1 MTNKKQQTSVL
12 VGGDALINV
21 IGMDASQTFPYKGA
35 NVLLCLLTGDIT
47 ARTSSKKLRFEKRF
61 FLGISKSKFHQHA
74 LSANHGID
82 RLMCDVMRQKQA
94 FVHAFFFF
102 FRVASVVVN
111 HCIQI
116 PKFLGRVSGNN
127 VLLSIGKKNVIYW
140 SQLASDYLTII
151 TLGVAQ
157 LSGEKDL
164 CQQGSIELTNV
175 PTRAYLC

>member
-21 IGMDASQTFPYKGA
+21 IGMDAPQNLSVQRCKC
-35 NVLLCLLTGDIT
+35 LLCLLTEDIT

-61 FLGISKSKFHQHA
+61 FLGIFKSKFLQHA
-74 LSANHGID
+74 LSADHEID
-82 RLMCDVMRQKQA
+82 RLICDVMRQKQA
-94 FVHAFFFF
+94 FMHAYPFL
-102 FRVASVVVN
+102 RVASVVVT
-111 HCIQI
+111 HCVQI
-116 PKFLGRVSGNN
+116 PKFLERVCGNN
-127 VLLSIGKKNVIYW
+127 VLFSSGKKNVIYC

-151 TLGVAQ
+151 TLGVVQ
-157 LSGEKDL
+157 LSGGKDL